1 MIMLD
6 LPFTTILESEISL
19 RTFILCTLTSLILG
33 IISAFAVMI
42 KNNKNKSMALTLALL
57 PTITQIVIMMVNGNI
72 GAGVAVM
79 GAFSLVRYRSN
90 PGTASEI
97 LIIFFSMSIGLIT
110 GMGYIWLAALYT
122 IIILGVYILLNVV
135 GFGVERT
142 HGKELKITIPE
153 SLNYTSIFDDIF
165 EKYTKSHELLRVRTT
180 NMGSLYQLYYH
191 IELID
196 EAQEKDMIDE
206 IRCRNGNLDIICGMT
221 PQTPETL

>member
-1 MIMLD
+1 MLD
-6 LPFTTILESEISL
+6 LPLTTILESEISL

-110 GMGYIWLAALYT
+110 GMGYIWLAVLYT

>member
-1 MIMLD
+1 MLD
-6 LPFTTILESEISL
+6 LPFTSILESEISL

-57 PTITQIVIMMVNGNI
+57 PTITQIVIMMVNGNV

>member
-1 MIMLD
+1 MLD

>member
-1 MIMLD
+1 MLD
-6 LPFTTILESEISL
+6 LPLTTILESEISL

-57 PTITQIVIMMVNGNI
+57 PTITQIVIMMVNGNV

>member
-1 MIMLD
+1 MLD
-6 LPFTTILESEISL
+6 LPFTSILESEISL

-135 GFGVERT
+135 GFGVGRT

>member
-1 MIMLD
+1 MLD

-122 IIILGVYILLNVV
+122 IIIL
-135 GFGVERT
+135 
-142 HGKELKITIPE
+142 
-153 SLNYTSIFDDIF
+153 
-165 EKYTKSHELLRVRTT
+165 
-180 NMGSLYQLYYH
+180 
-191 IELID
+191 
-196 EAQEKDMIDE
+196 
-206 IRCRNGNLDIICGMT
+206 
-221 PQTPETL
+221 

>member
-1 MIMLD
+1 MLD
-6 LPFTTILESEISL
+6 LPLTTILESEISL

>member
-1 MIMLD
+1 MLD
-6 LPFTTILESEISL
+6 LPFTSILESKISV
-19 RTFILCTLTSLILG
+19 RTFLLCTLASLILG
-33 IISAFAVMI
+33 LFSAFAVMI

-57 PTITQIVIMMVNGNI
+57 PTITQIVIMMVNGNV

>member
-1 MIMLD
+1 MLD
-6 LPFTTILESEISL
+6 LPFTSILESEISL

-97 LIIFFSMSIGLIT
+97 LIIFFSMSIGLVT

>member
-1 MIMLD
+1 MLD
-6 LPFTTILESEISL
+6 LPFTSILESEISV
-19 RTFILCTLTSLILG
+19 RTFLLCTLASLILG
-33 IISAFAVMI
+33 LFSAFGMMI

-57 PTITQIVIMMVNGNI
+57 PSITQIVIMMVNGNI

-135 GFGVERT
+135 GFGAART

>member
-1 MIMLD
+1 MLD
-6 LPFTTILESEISL
+6 LPFTSILESEISV

-57 PTITQIVIMMVNGNI
+57 PTITQIVIMMVNGNV

>member
-1 MIMLD
+1 MLD
-6 LPFTTILESEISL
+6 LPFTSILESEISV
-19 RTFILCTLTSLILG
+19 RTFLLCTLASLILG
-33 IISAFAVMI
+33 LFSAFGMMI

-57 PTITQIVIMMVNGNI
+57 PSITQIVIMMVNGNV

>member
-1 MIMLD
+1 MLD

-57 PTITQIVIMMVNGNI
+57 PTITQIVIMMVNGNV

>member
-1 MIMLD
+1 
-6 LPFTTILESEISL
+6 
-19 RTFILCTLTSLILG
+19 
-33 IISAFAVMI
+33 
-42 KNNKNKSMALTLALL
+42 MALTLALL
-57 PTITQIVIMMVNGNI
+57 PTITQIVIMMVNGNV
-72 GAGVAVM
+72 GAGVAVA

>member
-1 MIMLD
+1 MLD
-6 LPFTTILESEISL
+6 LPFTTILESKISL

-57 PTITQIVIMMVNGNI
+57 PSITQIVIMMVNGNI

-221 PQTPETL
+221 PQAPETL

>member
-1 MIMLD
+1 MLD
-6 LPFTTILESEISL
+6 LPFTSILESEISL

>member
-1 MIMLD
+1 MLD

-57 PTITQIVIMMVNGNI
+57 PTITQIVIMMVNGNV
-72 GAGVAVM
+72 GAGVAVA

>member
-1 MIMLD
+1 MLD
-6 LPFTTILESEISL
+6 LPFTSILESEISL

-97 LIIFFSMSIGLIT
+97 LIIFFSMSIGLVT
-110 GMGYIWLAALYT
+110 GMVYIWLAALYT

>member
-1 MIMLD
+1 MLD
-6 LPFTTILESEISL
+6 LPLTTILESEISL

-57 PTITQIVIMMVNGNI
+57 PAITQIVIMMVNGNV

>member
-1 MIMLD
+1 MLD

-57 PTITQIVIMMVNGNI
+57 PSITQIVIMMVNGNV